1 MENKNEKNYYFI
13 WLYISLLLHLLL
25 VIIMLSIKPSSSLST
40 EPDPATDNM
49 NDVRI
54 IFVDEPTQPTN
65 NDDDDVIKPFQLA
78 KKIQGSQAGTS
89 QDGLTTPQSIQQK
102 NDDPEKT
109 LDTSSKAL
117 TDEHKKGLKD
127 ETVIKDQSLADDSVQ
142 EKVSAQELLPQSES
156 VTESEQ
162 LSDKAIEEYD
172 KNNNDHD
179 IANKPQ
185 ELIDSIKEFNRFVQD
200 SSPQPKKQNP
210 LSTIIPS
217 KMITTEPAPK
227 IESKKHQ
234 LIDIG
239 TENRSK
245 IELTKDVTEKNVQ
258 KKTKVS
264 LQDLNL
270 QQGFNDFLKKGNAYF
285 SSEGNSDKDD
295 EQGLKRASY
304 KNQVGKMH
312 ESAFLSYPSKYK
324 GTVDNMPMRDSI
336 INMIIERSGK
346 VNLIRL
352 QSSGDQLYD
361 EYHMKVLK
369 FIGDCPPIPK
379 FIESNFQVASI
390 LYPGRASSFGSY
402 QPEKL
407 QF

>member
-1 MENKNEKNYYFI
+1 
-13 WLYISLLLHLLL
+13 
-25 VIIMLSIKPSSSLST
+25 MLSIKPSSSLST

-54 IFVDEPTQPTN
+54 IFVDEPTQPTY
-65 NDDDDVIKPFQLA
+65 DDDDLIKTFQLA
-78 KKIQGSQAGTS
+78 KKVQGSQAGTS

-102 NDDPEKT
+102 NDDTEKI

-127 ETVIKDQSLADDSVQ
+127 ETVIQNQSLADDSVQ
-142 EKVSAQELLPQSES
+142 EKVSAQELLSQSDS
-156 VTESEQ
+156 LTESEQ
-162 LSDKAIEEYD
+162 VSDKDIQEYD
-172 KNNNDHD
+172 NNNIDHEL
-179 IANKPQ
+179 ASKPQ
-185 ELIDSIKEFNRFVQD
+185 EKIDSIKEFNRFVQD
-200 SSPQPKKQNP
+200 PSPQPKKQNP
-210 LSTIIPS
+210 LSTLIPS
-217 KMITTEPAPK
+217 KIITTEPAPK

-352 QSSGDQLYD
+352 QSSGDELYD

-379 FIESNFQVASI
+379 FIESQFQVASI
-390 LYPGRASSFGSY
+390 LYPGRASSFGAY